1 MSSQIAQRFAII
13 ILAAAV
19 AISAGFNIIQ
29 FQMSKSA
36 QDNIAKLQN
45 ENSQLREQLI
55 AAKDID
61 SSTSDSADQND
72 EEEVQ
77 QSPASFSDAS
87 NNSSFARSIT
97 AVAVK
102 ATATTDGFFQ
112 TVRYEGSVM
121 DIVVEIIE
129 NGQGRIL
136 VNTEIPTGV
145 DFQSSAKT
153 AIKVAQDVTGIQLS
167 SKDIIFSI
175 TAKGDAKDLQAVD
188 GGSAGAA
195 MTILLIS
202 ELQGN
207 LDLNQSVLITG
218 SINSDGTIGPVG
230 GIYEKAE
237 AAGRYGA
244 EVLLVP
250 KGQATYLS
258 ESCQESRQGPI
269 LYRTCKSEPK
279 PLSDLTQERF
289 GMKVLEV
296 STVREALDHFMP

>member
-1 MSSQIAQRFAII
+1 MSSQIAQRFTIII
-13 ILAAAV
+13 ILATAV

-112 TVRYEGSVM
+112 TVRYEGSPM
-121 DIVVEIIE
+121 S
-129 NGQGRIL
+129 L
-136 VNTEIPTGV
+136 P
-145 DFQSSAKT
+145 
-153 AIKVAQDVTGIQLS
+153 
-167 SKDIIFSI
+167 
-175 TAKGDAKDLQAVD
+175 
-188 GGSAGAA
+188 
-195 MTILLIS
+195 
-202 ELQGN
+202 
-207 LDLNQSVLITG
+207 
-218 SINSDGTIGPVG
+218 
-230 GIYEKAE
+230 
-237 AAGRYGA
+237 
-244 EVLLVP
+244 
-250 KGQATYLS
+250 
-258 ESCQESRQGPI
+258 
-269 LYRTCKSEPK
+269 
-279 PLSDLTQERF
+279 
-289 GMKVLEV
+289 
-296 STVREALDHFMP
+296 